1 MPFRLGA
8 LLTGSLLVIT
18 GCSGDEPRPASVD
31 PQIRDGLA
39 HLYAG
44 DDAVVAGA
52 EEGEC
57 FADEL
62 LARTSVD
69 ELRAVGLVDESGE
82 VPSVMPQLEP
92 AFAEVF
98 VDAQLACTDLVE
110 DSTEA
115 QYTLSKGALDR
126 TAYAACL
133 SDAVDEEQQRSAL
146 VAAVSGS
153 WEDPALAAFSEA
165 QARCARKSGAG

>member
-1 MPFRLGA
+1 MPLRLGA
-8 LLTGSLLVIT
+8 LLTCSLLVMT
-18 GCSGDEPRPASVD
+18 GCSGDEPQPPKVD
-31 PQIRDGLA
+31 PEIRDGLA

-52 EEGEC
+52 EEGDC

-62 LARTSVD
+62 LARTSVE
-69 ELRAVGLVDESGE
+69 ELRDAGLVDESGE

-92 AFAEVF
+92 DFAEVF

-133 SDAVDEEQQRSAL
+133 TDALDEGQQRSAL

-165 QARCARKSGAG
+165 QARCARESGAG

>member
-1 MPFRLGA
+1 MPVRLGA
-8 LLTGSLLVIT
+8 LLTGSLLVMT
-18 GCSGDEPRPASVD
+18 GCSGDEPRPPSVD
-31 PQIRDGLA
+31 PQIREGLA

-62 LARTSVD
+62 LATTSVD
-69 ELRAVGLVDESGE
+69 ELRDVGLVDASGE
-82 VPSVMPQLEP
+82 VPSVMPQLE
-92 AFAEVF
+92 AEFAEVF

-115 QYTLSKGALDR
+115 QYTLSKGTLDR

-133 SDAVDEEQQRSAL
+133 SDALDEEQQRSAL
-146 VAAVSGS
+146 VAAVRGS

-165 QARCARKSGAG
+165 QARCARESGAG

>member
-8 LLTGSLLVIT
+8 LLTSSLLVLT
-18 GCSGDEPRPASVD
+18 GCSDDEPRPPSVD

-44 DDAVVAGA
+44 DDAVVSGA
-52 EEGEC
+52 DEGEC

-62 LARTSVD
+62 LATTSVD
-69 ELRAVGLVDESGE
+69 ELRDAGLVDGSGK

-92 AFAEVF
+92 EFAEVF

-126 TAYAACL
+126 TAYADCL
-133 SDAVDEEQQRSAL
+133 TDALDEAQQRSAL

-153 WEDPALAAFSEA
+153 WDDPALAAFSEA
-165 QARCARKSGAG
+165 QARCARESGAR